1 MPKLGW
7 STPLTR
13 SIQVRDCPA
22 LRTLNDAR
30 AYLLDHLPE
39 EPQARQAWQRA
50 AELLLAAAM
59 AWMTSALRRGKSS
72 LRYSCSRERLIR
84 RRIDIPNHRPVYWTS

>member
-7 STPLTR
+7 STRLTR
-13 SIQVRDCPA
+13 SIQVRDCSA

-39 EPQARQAWQRA
+39 DAQARQAWQRA
-50 AELLLAAAM
+50 AELLLAAANGLDDVG
-59 AWMTSALRRGKSS
+59 AATGQVELAIFLQ
-72 LRYSCSRERLIR
+72 SRTTEGPPP
-84 RRIDIPNHRPVYWTS
+84 D